1 MGHNWIIDV
10 IVDIKSYAEVNDL
23 PQIADELGKMLYVAT
38 DEIGSDKK
46 GVAVATRGEST
57 GTGDILSQP

>member
-38 DEIGSDKK
+38 DE
-46 GVAVATRGEST
+46 R
-57 GTGDILSQP
+57 